1 MSIPS
6 ASYNDVVERCLRVAQ
21 QGRNLRPGQRQL
33 AAFDA
38 DGTLWAHDVA
48 EILWERLAGAGMLR
62 EAGAG
67 PLARAMRSLGQ
78 EPSRDAAQDYARLLN
93 LHREGKCP
101 EETMVRAMLSG
112 LAGIREDDLYDAAR
126 EAIRSVPDMQTLD
139 NGRPADMIR
148 QLRDSGFRIV
158 VVSSSPRWAVEVAVA
173 PLGIEPADVVAGRVA
188 VVSGVLTPS
197 IIEPLPHGPGKI
209 QAFLRACGTVPHVS
223 VGNTINDLALL
234 EAASHLKL
242 LVNPTDDLVAAC
254 EEIGGSTWSM
264 ATVDL
269 LPRAPQRPA
278 LRKTASG
285 TTGKMRAI
293 NATARRTRAD
303 S

>member
-6 ASYNDVVERCLRVAQ
+6 ASYNDVVEQCLRVAQ
-21 QGRNLRPGQRQL
+21 QGRNLRPGQRQI

-38 DGTLWAHDVA
+38 DGTLWAQDVA
-48 EILWERLAGAGMLR
+48 EILWQRLVDGNTLR

-67 PLARAMRSLGQ
+67 PLARAVRSLGE
-78 EPSRDAAQDYARLLN
+78 EPARDARKDYIRLLR
-93 LHREGKCP
+93 LYREGRCP

-112 LAGIREDDLYDAAR
+112 LAGIREDDLYECVK
-126 EAIRSVPDMQTLD
+126 EAILEIPDMKTLD
-139 NGRPADMIR
+139 TGRSADMIR
-148 QLRDSGFRIV
+148 QLRDQGFRIV
-158 VVSSSPRWAVEVAVA
+158 VVSSSPRWAVEVAVQR
-173 PLGIEPADVVAGRVA
+173 LGIEQRDVVAGQVA
-188 VVSGVLTPS
+188 VVNGVLTQS

-209 QAFLRACGTVPHVS
+209 QALLRACGSVPHVS
-223 VGNTINDLALL
+223 VGNAMNDLALL

-254 EEIGGSTWSM
+254 EEVGGSTWSM
-264 ATVDL
+264 ALVDL
-269 LPRAPQRPA
+269 LPPAPHRPA
-278 LRKTASG
+278 LRKATSTG

-293 NATARRTRAD
+293 NASRPRID

>member
-21 QGRNLRPGQRQL
+21 QGRNLRPGQRQI

-38 DGTLWAHDVA
+38 DGTLWAQDVA
-48 EILWERLAGAGMLR
+48 EILWQRLVEQNALR
-62 EAGAG
+62 EAGSG
-67 PLARAMRSLGQ
+67 PLARAVRSLGE
-78 EPSRDAAQDYARLLN
+78 EPSRETHQDYMRLLQ
-93 LHREGKCP
+93 LYRDGRCP
-101 EETMVRAMLSG
+101 EETMVRAMLQG
-112 LAGIREDDLYDAAR
+112 LAGIREDDLYESAR
-126 EAIRSVPDMQTLD
+126 EAIRSVEKSMAID

-148 QLRDSGFRIV
+148 QLREQGFRIV
-158 VVSSSPRWAVEVAVA
+158 IVSASPRWAVEVAVDRF
-173 PLGIEPADVVAGRVA
+173 GIEPRDVVAGQVA
-188 VVSGVLTPS
+188 VVDGVLTSS
-197 IIEPLPHGPGKI
+197 IIEPLPHGQGKI
-209 QAFLRACGTVPHVS
+209 QALLRACGSVPHVS
-223 VGNTINDLALL
+223 VGNTISDLALL

-269 LPRAPQRPA
+269 LSGPARPK
-278 LRKTASG
+278 LRQAG
-285 TTGKMRAI
+285 VNTTGPIPAI
-293 NATARRTRAD
+293 KTPRLRAD